1 MSTKK
6 KINTIHR
13 NKEITIKQNCDPSF
27 VSQSEK
33 SRRYQQQVVL
43 NIGLSMLCLC
53 QNILNFR
60 LEIKVIAN

>member
-13 NKEITIKQNCDPSF
+13 NKEITIKQNYDLLF

-43 NIGLSMLCLC
+43 IIWIIHAVFVS
-53 QNILNFR
+53 
-60 LEIKVIAN
+60 KYS